1 MDCLEKLIEGKWL
14 LIPLAIAVL
23 NCSLLSFSW
32 FVIVG
37 FGIFLS
43 TSRQMALNLKFGKEL
58 RDLSILYFCIIWCMF
73 VCGRFVLWE
82 LICVVNVSR
91 MKKVDAKYCLA
102 QWYDMCQHGNDDDF
116 RLEPALAETDPL
128 FEKKQVWGFYLLFI
142 CSKYLS
148 FFTLSNG
155 TLV

>member
-58 RDLSILYFCIIWCMF
+58 RDLSILYFCII
-73 VCGRFVLWE
+73 
-82 LICVVNVSR
+82 
-91 MKKVDAKYCLA
+91 
-102 QWYDMCQHGNDDDF
+102 
-116 RLEPALAETDPL
+116 
-128 FEKKQVWGFYLLFI
+128 
-142 CSKYLS
+142 
-148 FFTLSNG
+148 
-155 TLV
+155 